1 MRVRRTKAT
10 AFGKSAG
17 VHYTERTG
25 ELTGTS
31 SNLQLKLST
40 TTEKYGSPTTKLAKH
55 GLASQSVL
63 GYEDIADKTNEV
75 RFRFRVLG
83 TKHKHVDLACATAED
98 KQLWIAAIRKAVNQG
113 ADE

>member
-17 VHYTERTG
+17 VHYTEHTG

-40 TTEKYGSPTTKLAKH
+40 TTEKYGSPTTKLAKY

-75 RFRFRVLG
+75 RSAS
-83 TKHKHVDLACATAED
+83 ACSAQNTSTWTSRAR
-98 KQLWIAAIRKAVNQG
+98 LPRTSNCG
-113 ADE
+113 LLP